1 MKIKLEEAK
10 TNMIKKSTIK
20 NFIIAIAGLTIL
32 SLALS
37 TLYIIELRDNKFNS
51 SEVTRLINKSK
62 DERNEIS
69 ELRMKN
75 IELQTQLDEQSKW
88 TFLGNFKLSHYGA
101 DCKGCNNITATGTTA
116 TKNRTVAVD
125 PSKIAYGS
133 ILKIN
138 GIEYVAEDTGGS
150 IKGNKLDI
158 YVGTEA
164 QAKID
169 GVKYA
174 DVYIRKE

>member
-1 MKIKLEEAK
+1 MEIKLEEAK

-51 SEVTRLINKSK
+51 SEVTRLTNKSK

-75 IELQTQLDEQSKW
+75 IELQT
-88 TFLGNFKLSHYGA
+88 
-101 DCKGCNNITATGTTA
+101 
-116 TKNRTVAVD
+116 
-125 PSKIAYGS
+125 
-133 ILKIN
+133 
-138 GIEYVAEDTGGS
+138 
-150 IKGNKLDI
+150 KLDN
-158 YVGTEA
+158 
-164 QAKID
+164 QAK
-169 GVKYA
+169 
-174 DVYIRKE
+174 